1 MGLQGIALL
10 LLISTLSATA
20 TNITSE
26 NRQDQI
32 GKALNVFNVVK
43 FPNDA
48 CTSTS
53 SNYNGTCYT
62 ATECKTLGGTA
73 SGTCASS
80 FGVCCVFS
88 LACGQMSSQN
98 NTYIEQATYT
108 LGTDADPC
116 TYKICPSGTVSKLKL
131 EFTSLILT
139 APAGDAKYD
148 AVTAASPFYTGHCIE
163 DSLNI
168 ASPGHASPPEIC
180 GVNTG
185 QHMFIPMD
193 TCVTININIGTSAG
207 TRSWQILAIQ
217 YEAGNLM
224 APEGNCLQYHTA
236 SSGTFA
242 SFAWDFATYGEAQAA
257 TTTGIAP
264 YTQFHLANQHYNVC
278 FRREQGKTA
287 ICYTP
292 KILGSAINAG
302 ATAQPTS
309 AAASFGLGG
318 SSSNNAAA
326 IGATQQTDGVLMVVD
341 GTSAAIAAD
350 TTGVSACQGYTVF
363 AKIAGDGDGRTT
375 GDYLEIPQAFSHTS
389 GAALPTGVSTSLITR
404 VCGNVFS
411 AAATVIAVGAAIST
425 DNPGTVCSRTTP
437 FRVGVHMD
445 SMEAMGEG
453 TATEMVANYA
463 AKFDN
468 YFDVANAPNGWNKN
482 EGHGYSGFYLEYFQ
496 TA

>member
-1 MGLQGIALL
+1 MGLQGTVLL
-10 LLISTLSATA
+10 LFISTLSATA

-26 NRQDQI
+26 NGQDQI

-88 LACGQMSSQN
+88 LTCGQMSSQN

-292 KILGSAINAG
+292 KILGSATNAG
-302 ATAQPTS
+302 ATTQPTS

-375 GDYLEIPQAFSHTS
+375 GDYLEIPQAFEHTS

-411 AAATVIAVGAAIST
+411 AAAIAIAVGAAIST

-445 SMEAMGEG
+445 GMEAMGEG
-453 TATEMVANYA
+453 TATEMVVNFA

-468 YFDVANAPNGWNKN
+468 YFDVASAPNGWNKN